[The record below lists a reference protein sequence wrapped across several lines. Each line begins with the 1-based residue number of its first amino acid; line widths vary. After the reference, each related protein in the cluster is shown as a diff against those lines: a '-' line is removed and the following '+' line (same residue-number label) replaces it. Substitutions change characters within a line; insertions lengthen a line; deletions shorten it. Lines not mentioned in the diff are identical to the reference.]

1 MTYRSSNPFDKQDY
15 SKFAFKKSELLEILQ
30 AIDSSFSFD
39 LSIVEKPNNTENT
52 NTTSVENLQKLTK
65 TNDLYISVV
74 DVFELIRSK
83 TDLKS
88 DSEIANFLVVN
99 KINDL
104 TIPFDKFKYFDGKP
118 TRLHKDFQQN
128 QLTKMDLLLLE
139 IAREELQLNSND
151 KRLKS
156 FAWDK
161 FDFFLEFKCLTNID
175 LDEEVNLSNVEVDNS
190 IQTPDREENNIEQL
204 KSDLPLHIKI
214 LAMNDFFTIV
224 ESACFISLDEPEKIQ
239 AYLDSGNLTYDAWR
253 YGEHMQAV
261 KVIEGAIKAKKLD
274 IDHEGMIPRAS
285 LQQFLFDRNHVIAGF
300 NDNLSQQ
307 NQSIF
312 GIPILQ
318 QAEPNIENQNAEI
331 ARLRRELAR
340 AQDRI
345 KQLESKPLI
354 EQVEENNL
362 LALIF
367 DESATDRYAP
377 DLVLSIKLWEHIYIT
392 NPKSDSHTNK
402 AIKWLENNTGYEV
415 NKKAGSASKIREI
428 TTPFVS
434 WGNLRDKNY
443 KK

>member
-1 MTYRSSNPFDKQDY
+1 MTYRSNPFDKQDY
-15 SKFAFKKSELLEILQ
+15 SKFAFKKRELLEILQ

-52 NTTSVENLQKLTK
+52 NTTSVKNLQKLAK

-104 TIPFDKFKYFDGKP
+104 AIPFDKFNYFDGKP

-161 FDFFLEFKCLTNID
+161 FDFFLEFKYLTKID
-175 LDEEVNLSNVEVDNS
+175 LDEEMNLSNVEGDNS
-190 IQTPDREENNIEQL
+190 MQTLDCEENKVEQL

-300 NDNLSQQ
+300 NDNLPQQ
-307 NQSIF
+307 NQSTF
-312 GIPILQ
+312 GSSTLQ

-331 ARLRRELAR
+331 ARLRRELAT
-340 AQDRI
+340 AQERI

-377 DLVLSIKLWEHIYIT
+377 DLALSIKLWEHIYIT

-402 AIKWLENNTGYEV
+402 AIKWLENNTSYEV